1 LFSEALLAVP
11 VAEFFIGTNWGV
23 EAERDY
29 ESIFDT
35 RMPGYFNYD
44 LLAIKDEVMCIIE
57 LEFLKPPKKTG
68 KGAAVGGD
76 RIFDEILKLALPE
89 QSCQRLLI
97 LG

>member
-1 LFSEALLAVP
+1 MFSEALLAVP

-44 LLAIKDEVMCIIE
+44 LLAIKDEVMC
-57 LEFLKPPKKTG
+57 K
-68 KGAAVGGD
+68 
-76 RIFDEILKLALPE
+76 ILKLALPE